1 SIYVRCRRPLC
12 SSASGEVDA
21 TLDLWKSLGTQLRG
35 HFEDFFRTI
44 VVTQDLHGLITVSVP
59 QNNSVF

>member
-1 SIYVRCRRPLC
+1 MSDAIATLLEPVRR
-12 SSASGEVDA
+12 GNA
-21 TLDLWKSLGTQLRG
+21 TLDLSKSFGTQLRG